1 MNAGDSGDLLILK
14 QLGADHLDLPFWAGT
29 RREELLLHRCGL
41 CGRHYWPASRCVT
54 HGAANMA
61 WTPSSGRGTV
71 HTYTILHHA
80 YTAEMATQVPYCV
93 AVVELEEGPFF
104 HSNIVGCPVDQI
116 HVGLPVQVRFVVQ
129 KAGRLTLPV
138 FTPVSGHDDD
148 RRAGA

>member
-1 MNAGDSGDLLILK
+1 
-14 QLGADHLDLPFWAGT
+14 
-29 RREELLLHRCGL
+29 
-41 CGRHYWPASRCVT
+41 
-54 HGAANMA
+54 MA